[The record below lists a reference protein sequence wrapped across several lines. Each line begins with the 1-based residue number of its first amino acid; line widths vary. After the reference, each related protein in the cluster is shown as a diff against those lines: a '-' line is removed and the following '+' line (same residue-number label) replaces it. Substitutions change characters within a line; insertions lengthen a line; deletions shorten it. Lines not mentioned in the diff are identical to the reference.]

1 MFSVFVYVSVSGE
14 GEGRGSCCVNAVD
27 HSDGEARASDFAPAM
42 AVSVP
47 ARCMS
52 QRCEGEAASSVCGC
66 VWLQAWRPR
75 HCSSCNSVAQHH
87 VQQRMLWALPTK
99 KQHRRAPVHIQA
111 ATCSRLQP
119 VTGSCLARLVHP
131 GQGGD
136 GTAAAAAGSGRCI
149 PPSTP
154 NNTTANL
161 YQSHHT
167 PPKTINTE
175 TETEPKLGC
184 AVAAGAVRCCGVA
197 LGFDSVQ
204 TFRAGPLAPSTSCNT
219 RISRTQCHAHSQNVT
234 FCPGCCP
241 HLTQLAVR
249 SSCARVHLP
258 LRSSHCRRRTPPGT

>member
-1 MFSVFVYVSVSGE
+1 MFSSACCGRFPRRSSTGVRRSTFKLPPAAACSPSLAAVWHVSCILGKV
-14 GEGRGSCCVNAVD
+14 
-27 HSDGEARASDFAPAM
+27 
-42 AVSVP
+42 
-47 ARCMS
+47 
-52 QRCEGEAASSVCGC
+52 
-66 VWLQAWRPR
+66 
-75 HCSSCNSVAQHH
+75 
-87 VQQRMLWALPTK
+87 
-99 KQHRRAPVHIQA
+99 
-111 ATCSRLQP
+111 
-119 VTGSCLARLVHP
+119 
-131 GQGGD
+131 GD

-219 RISRTQCHAHSQNVT
+219 RIISRTQCHAHSQNVT